1 MAPSSTHAQD
11 NDDYASPSPDPTS
24 NFLPNVD
31 VIVRAHDDLGRE
43 LRKLVNAPALDQG
56 RNISTLI
63 SDQFARQN
71 ERMLRMDQTLT
82 AIRDDIARQNQRMDR
97 NFQRLEEKID
107 RLDKKLDAS

>member
-1 MAPSSTHAQD
+1 MVPSSTHAQD
-11 NDDYASPSPDPTS
+11 NDNDASPSPDPTS

-56 RNISTLI
+56 ANLLTLI

-71 ERMLRMDQTLT
+71 ERMDRTLT
-82 AIRDDIARQNQRMDR
+82 AIRDDIARQNQQMNR